1 MIMKDQRFLNTEE
14 KNTQKV
20 DPGSNDQNSHKLDR
34 QQKISLIVIAVI
46 GIGVLVFGF
55 WQFRSTV
62 EIPLPKFPD
71 NQDELSELTQDP
83 RDESLKNV
91 DSDQDGLS
99 DYEETY
105 VYETSPY
112 LNDSDSDGYLD
123 KEEIENGY
131 DPNCPAG
138 ENCFGQDFDTDQA
151 PFAEQPA
158 AEQAQSQGAE
168 MTPDQIRQEL
178 LKTGL
183 VDEQTLNSIDDETL
197 LEYYNQIINKQTEP
211 DTMADLNQYTPDQ
224 IRQLLMENGMTA
236 EEVNAIDDET
246 LTQMYEESLQAA
258 QQSQNQ

>member
-1 MIMKDQRFLNTEE
+1 MIMEDQRFLNSREKSAQKTAPQPNE
-14 KNTQKV
+14 KN
-20 DPGSNDQNSHKLDR
+20 DHKLDK
-34 QQKISLIVIAVI
+34 QQKISLMVISL
-46 GIGVLVFGF
+46 IGVGVLIFGF
-55 WQFRSTV
+55 WQFKNNV

-138 ENCFGQDFDTDQA
+138 ENCFGRDFDTEQA
-151 PFAEQPA
+151 PLAEQPA
-158 AEQAQSQGAE
+158 AEQSQGAE

-178 LKTGL
+178 MKTGL

-197 LEYYNQIINKQTEP
+197 LEYYNQIINEQAEP

-224 IRQLLMENGMTA
+224 IRKLLMENGLT
-236 EEVNAIDDET
+236 EKEVNQIDDET
-246 LTQMYEESLQAA
+246 LMQMYEESLKAA